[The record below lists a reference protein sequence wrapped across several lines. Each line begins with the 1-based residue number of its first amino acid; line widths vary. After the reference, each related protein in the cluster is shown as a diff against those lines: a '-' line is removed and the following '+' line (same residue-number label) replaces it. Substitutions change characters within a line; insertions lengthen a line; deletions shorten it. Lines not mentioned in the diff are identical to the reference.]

1 MCSDEFGPLARAEA
15 QVLGLAALPLV
26 AVPHPLAG
34 NDAGLV
40 AAKARGVAAEVTFAL
55 CAGPAELAA
64 RYAGQFVALSERRL
78 SGGAVCV
85 DDVCAVDPAVA
96 AVPGG
101 ER

>member
-1 MCSDEFGPLARAEA
+1 LCSDEFGPLARAEA

-40 AAKARGVAAEVTFAL
+40 AAKARGIAAEVRFAL
-55 CAGPAELAA
+55 CAGPTELAA
-64 RYAGQFVALSERRL
+64 RYTSQFVALSERRL

-96 AVPGG
+96 AAPGG
-101 ER
+101 KR